1 MEDKIQSDRDIRCE
15 FLNIFKFIRAACG
28 IEPLGEI
35 QNAPEPENTNSLSS
49 TTGSNPKL
57 TVRYN

>member
-28 IEPLGEI
+28 VEPLGETRG
-35 QNAPEPENTNSLSS
+35 AAEPENTNSLNFAVHQVPSQI
-49 TTGSNPKL
+49 NH
-57 TVRYN
+57 